1 MTRAFLRAKPFYST
15 TPTLGQE
22 GSKRYLRAYM
32 LDLVGRSCLIT
43 GGSKGIGLVIATRFA
58 RAGATCTLVARHE
71 NPLRDAVSS
80 LAKCRGQ
87 DHRFLVGDVGDRK
100 LWEQAVKMNPGIDIL
115 VNSAGQ
121 SQTSL
126 LLRTPVEEI
135 DDVVRVNLL
144 GAIYGTKFYF
154 KEMARARRGCIINI
168 SSILASTGGGGSS
181 VYAASKAGLHGF
193 VKSMAQEASRFNVRI
208 NNILPGYIETEMTA
222 AIRSSTRAE
231 ALLQTPLGRFGTAAE
246 VADAAYYLA
255 TSEYITGTDLIVD
268 GGYAC

>member
-1 MTRAFLRAKPFYST
+1 MQPQPSAKKAPKDIF
-15 TPTLGQE
+15 GF
-22 GSKRYLRAYM
+22 YM
-32 LDLVGRSCLIT
+32 LDLIGRSCLIT
-43 GGSKGIGLVIATRFA
+43 GGSKGIGLAIATRFA

-71 NPLRDAVSS
+71 KPLQDAISS
-80 LAKCRGQ
+80 LAKCEQQ
-87 DHRFLVGDVGDRK
+87 DHRFLVGDVGDK
-100 LWEQAVKMNPGIDIL
+100 ELWEQAVKVNPRIDIL

-126 LLRTPVEEI
+126 LLRTPIEEI

-144 GAIYGTKFYF
+144 GTIYGTRFYL

-168 SSILASTGGGGSS
+168 SSILASTGGVGSS

-193 VKSMAQEASRFNVRI
+193 VKSMAQEASHFNVRI

-222 AIRSSTRAE
+222 AIPSSTRVGAF
-231 ALLQTPLGRFGTAAE
+231 LRTPLGRFGTAAE

-255 TSEYITGTDLIVD
+255 TSEYVTGTDLIID
-268 GGYAC
+268 GGYASR